1 MFVWASRLRPAAP
14 TYVTKDEAFWFE
26 NIGEISSN
34 RFNIDRFP
42 GMRDGVFRCYLD
54 LTLGQ
59 DHINLRQALLLYD
72 EIWCSPPLAGSQEA
86 FLERQGLTEADLLYM
101 VDTGRLRFV
110 TTQPE
115 ERLNIPFLEAVF
127 EHDGDAILGRRT
139 TAALLVADVAHIA
152 ELSYLNDPSLI
163 PALRLL
169 AENVSINFGVAADD
183 LLRSFLWPLAS
194 RRGSLQGLLDRGSKG
209 GPAIELAKV
218 IAARV
223 KAEIGV
229 DVELEALVL
238 SETVHIGHALN
249 ATIFGP
255 LNEPAPYHL
264 LKTAIR

>member
-1 MFVWASRLRPAAP
+1 M
-14 TYVTKDEAFWFE
+14 
-26 NIGEISSN
+26 
-34 RFNIDRFP
+34 
-42 GMRDGVFRCYLD
+42 D
-54 LTLGQ
+54 LTLGE

-72 EIWCSPPLAGSQEA
+72 EIWCSPPLADSQEA
-86 FLERQGLTEADLLYM
+86 FLERQGLTETDLLHI
-101 VDTGRLRFV
+101 VDAGRLRFV

-127 EHDGDAILGRRT
+127 EHDSDAILGRRT
-139 TAALLVADVAHIA
+139 TAALLVADLASIA

-163 PALRLL
+163 PASALQLL
-169 AENVSINFGVAADD
+169 AEKLSINLGVGADD

-223 KAEIGV
+223 KAEVGV

-238 SETVHIGHALN
+238 SEAVHIGHALN

-255 LNEPAPYHL
+255 LDGACSVSSFENCDWASSEFSQTL
-264 LKTAIR
+264 